1 MFRIDVLAGLL
12 LLVGAAFVVVPL
24 IPGPEGRE
32 FSAEVVR
39 LGRGS
44 PSHELPDRVYAG
56 TRKLRLESMVSGD
69 TVVTIVDL
77 ERNTVVFLDPQQ
89 ETYFTLPYLDD
100 DFGGMTAFY
109 RHSRGEPCG
118 GGYRATNLGEEAVDG
133 RMAEKW
139 LCESKRRPKYMEGI
153 PERDLRLVFVIDP
166 WHIWYDREHSLMVRY
181 VRDSGRGQELRNVR
195 MAPQPDHLFAVPPGY
210 RKTKS
215 PFDGALDT
223 LARR

>member
-1 MFRIDVLAGLL
+1 
-12 LLVGAAFVVVPL
+12 
-24 IPGPEGRE
+24 
-32 FSAEVVR
+32 
-39 LGRGS
+39 
-44 PSHELPDRVYAG
+44 
-56 TRKLRLESMVSGD
+56 MVSGD

-109 RHSRGEPCG
+109 RHSRGELCG

-153 PERDLRLVFVIDP
+153 PERDLRLVFVIDS
-166 WHIWYDREHSLMVRY
+166 WHIWYDRESLR
-181 VRDSGRGQELRNVR
+181 RPAGLQEDQVALRR
-195 MAPQPDHLFAVPPGY
+195 CPRHACPPLTRPTLY
-210 RKTKS
+210 PSCAQR
-215 PFDGALDT
+215 PFSSCFQ
-223 LARR
+223 